1 MVKFNISGAEV
12 QFSFIKDYLR
22 SMYPTLDAYVCVRGI
37 GRTDGCTITI
47 TGRADNTGESIYN
60 RQVAD
65 SAIRVL
71 KGTYSYAT
79 FINAC

>member
-1 MVKFNISGAEV
+1 M
-12 QFSFIKDYLR
+12 QFSFIEDFLR
-22 SMYPTLDAYVCVRGI
+22 VQYPTLDAYVCVKGV

-47 TGRADNTGESIYN
+47 TGRADNIGDSIYN

-71 KGTYSYAT
+71 EGTYGYAT